1 MLRSKSD
8 HAGVFGKRLL
18 FVAMQMN
25 LRLRTASQHIDGRRG
40 SMKDE
45 MVPFIFGLMI
55 GSVLTGVFVIGLCS
69 VALEGLREANKRCW
83 SEAISRGYAERVQT
97 EAGDP
102 AFRWRDK

>member
-1 MLRSKSD
+1 M
-8 HAGVFGKRLL
+8 
-18 FVAMQMN
+18 
-25 LRLRTASQHIDGRRG
+25 IDGRRG

-97 EAGDP
+97 EAGEP